1 MPPTP
6 KERADH
12 IEALLAARRYQPDGA
27 TEVIRF
33 MGRLDRFPIIRV
45 DTRMLVYRMKNGRT
59 KMEQMRYVAENGLP
73 HNFFA
78 DEESAEVQNAQ
89 HAILL
94 DMVNDQG
101 LREDLETS
109 GQEDPLII
117 TSTGVVLNGN
127 RRLAAAREA
136 RRPDL
141 DAMEC
146 IVLPSTATE
155 QEIYALE
162 VELQMA
168 EDFKAPYSWVNELLT
183 IREGIDTLRLD
194 RRDLAEKMRLSPPTP
209 QQVNKRLNVLDM
221 IDLYLARLGKPD
233 AYYLIGEEQK
243 LQAFTTIADRYYTR
257 TMPEPLRDAYLAR
270 AFTLVDSPPI
280 RGRLYDHL
288 RWLADHIDSIVAL
301 ENEGVKPPEGRA
313 INEPPS
319 PSDDP
324 IVKLLE
330 TEEGA
335 RPQDFRGADYR
346 DPCRAVELSEDLAAV
361 VQKAA
366 VAANEEEE
374 AERALH
380 ALQRVRSQLESVVI
394 DEGTASET
402 LSAIDAELER
412 IVQRAQALQR
422 ETVRRR
428 GSD

>member
-6 KERADH
+6 RERADH
-12 IEALLAARRYQPDGA
+12 VEALLAAREHQPDGA

-59 KMEQMRYVAENGLP
+59 KMEQLRYVAEHGLP
-73 HNFFA
+73 HDFFA

-101 LREDLETS
+101 LREDLETA

-117 TSTGVVLNGN
+117 TAAGVVVNGN

-136 RRPDL
+136 RRTDL

-146 IVLPSTATE
+146 IMLPSTATE

-194 RRDLAEKMRLSPPTP
+194 RRDLAGKMRLSPPTP
-209 QQVNKRLNVLDM
+209 QQVTKRLNVLAV

-233 AYYLIGEEQK
+233 AYYLIGEDQK
-243 LQAFTTIADRYYTR
+243 LQAFTTIADKYYAR
-257 TMPEPLRDAYLAR
+257 AMPEALRDSYLAR
-270 AFTLVDSPPI
+270 AFTLVDSPPS

-301 ENEGVKPPEGRA
+301 ENEGVTPPSGGAVDE
-313 INEPPS
+313 PS
-319 PSDDP
+319 PSDDDP
-324 IVKLLE
+324 VVQLFE
-330 TEEGA
+330 TEEGT

-346 DPCRAVELSEDLAAV
+346 DPGRAADLSEALAAV
-361 VQKAA
+361 VQRAA
-366 VAANEEEE
+366 DAADEEEE
-374 AERALH
+374 AERALN
-380 ALQRVRSQLESVVI
+380 ALQRVRSQLEGVVI
-394 DEGTASET
+394 DEGTAAET
-402 LSAIDAELER
+402 LPAIEAELGR
-412 IVQRAQALQR
+412 IVQRAQVLLR
-422 ETVRRR
+422 EASRRR
-428 GSD
+428 GSG